1 MTSASMKPKIVR
13 VKVEQDD
20 VGLFFATSPDLKGL
34 LVAEPTREALDTAIP
49 AAVKALYAACG
60 LHVVVSKANE
70 DDQGDYPP
78 WISFRAELA
87 RAELEGTL
95 AS

>member
-1 MTSASMKPKIVR
+1 MIANLTEKSGDRDAAR
-13 VKVEQDD
+13 R
-20 VGLFFATSPDLKGL
+20 LRF
-34 LVAEPTREALDTAIP
+34 EALDTAIP